1 MSMFKHFLKNTMGVA
16 CATLSASTAPAKA
29 AARIAR
35 AAKAAAPSTAVFAA
49 CVAIATVAPAATAH
63 AQGSYPD
70 RPIKIIVPFSAGG
83 GVDQTARELGH
94 RLDRSLGQ
102 PIVIDNRPGAGGVL
116 GVRTLINSA
125 PDGYTLLLATAGEIA
140 IAPSLNAKTGYD
152 PLKDLTPV
160 ALVIRAP
167 NVLVVN
173 PDVPAQNLAELIA
186 YGRAHPNA
194 LSYATSGIGT
204 AQHLSGELFNKLAG
218 VEIQHVPYKGS
229 SQQVLDVVAKRVSM
243 TYASPAAVKP
253 FIDKGQLRALGV
265 TTAQRIPTMPD
276 VPTIGEAVPGYV
288 LQSWF
293 GLFAPAHTD
302 PKIVARLNEA
312 VTGILRDPALVET
325 LRKTVGEPS
334 YETPAGFSAFLASEV
349 PKFAGIISDAH
360 ITLPE

>member
-1 MSMFKHFLKNTMGVA
+1 MRVHQRCIDLAVA
-16 CATLSASTAPAKA
+16 
-29 AARIAR
+29 
-35 AAKAAAPSTAVFAA
+35 AAKAACAA
-49 CVAIATVAPAATAH
+49 IVMAAATTA
-63 AQGSYPD
+63 AQGQAVYPD

-94 RLDRSLGQ
+94 RLDRALGQ

-125 PDGYTLLLATAGEIA
+125 PDGYTLLLATAGEVA
-140 IAPSLNAKTGYD
+140 IAPSLNTKTGYD
-152 PLKDLTPV
+152 PIKDLTPI

-173 PDVPAQNLAELIA
+173 PDVPAHDLAELIA
-186 YGRAHPNA
+186 YARAHPNT

-204 AQHLSGELFNKLAG
+204 AQHLAGELFNKMAG
-218 VEIQHVPYKGS
+218 VEIQHIPYKGS

-265 TTAQRIPTMPD
+265 TTARRVPTLPD
-276 VPTIGEAVPGYV
+276 VPAIGEAVPGYA

-293 GLFAPAHTD
+293 GLFAPPHTD
-302 PKIVARLNEA
+302 PAIIARLNGA
-312 VTGILRDPALVET
+312 VTRILRDPALVET
-325 LRKTVGEPS
+325 LGKTVGEPS
-334 YETPAGFSAFLASEV
+334 YETPAEFSAFLASEV
-349 PKFAGIISDAH
+349 PKFAAIISDAH
-360 ITLPE
+360 IILPE